1 MIVVRKSAW
10 VIFQQMFTDVRVTV
24 VGTWA
29 LSVNETEPLPSVAYV
44 QVDISVTNFIS
55 LSALLQLSILTSL

>member
-1 MIVVRKSAW
+1 
-10 VIFQQMFTDVRVTV
+10 MFTDVHVTV

-55 LSALLQLSILTSL
+55 LSALLQLSILMSL